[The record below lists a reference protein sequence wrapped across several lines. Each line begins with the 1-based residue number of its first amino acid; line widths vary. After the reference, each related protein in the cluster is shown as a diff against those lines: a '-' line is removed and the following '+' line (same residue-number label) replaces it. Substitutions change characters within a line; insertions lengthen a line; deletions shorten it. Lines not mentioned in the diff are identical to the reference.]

1 MFGLMALEDTVLGHL
16 DHVLGQ
22 KHSSRSVCQRKAVC
36 LRADRKVE
44 KEDYR
49 NRSGHAHTHLPPLTR
64 ALLPGFHQ
72 QRLYFASIM
81 GLVPSLGQSLQ
92 DLIISENIIKN
103 GTPKVGFTNLGT

>member
-16 DHVLGQ
+16 DHVLEQ
-22 KHSSRSVCQRKAVC
+22 KHHSSRSVCQRKAVC

-64 ALLPGFHQ
+64 ALLPGFYQ
-72 QRLYFASIM
+72 QRLYFDSKR
-81 GLVPSLGQSLQ
+81 G
-92 DLIISENIIKN
+92 
-103 GTPKVGFTNLGT
+103 